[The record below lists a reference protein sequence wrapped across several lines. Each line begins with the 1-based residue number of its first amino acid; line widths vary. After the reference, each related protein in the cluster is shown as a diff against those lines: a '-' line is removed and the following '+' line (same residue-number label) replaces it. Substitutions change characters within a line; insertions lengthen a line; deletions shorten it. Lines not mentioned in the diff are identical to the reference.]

1 MLLLIIFSFCCK
13 KDFKRLKKLLKKKKK
28 KGSRLLVSTLG
39 KQLISLYLANL
50 SGAIDVKIDG
60 FVLKEKSSFE
70 ILGLSFSSKTDWSSY
85 IVYVAKTTLKKIGT
99 FLLSIWFVSSKV
111 PLYLNKS
118 IVQ

>member
-39 KQLISLYLANL
+39 KQLISFYLANL

-60 FVLKEKSSFE
+60 FILKEKSSFE